1 MKRRKQTQLQVSYGI
16 IFLALVE
23 GQPRILNV
31 KEILAHYIQHRKE
44 VVVRRTQYELDQ
56 AEKRAH
62 ILEGLKIALDFID
75 EVIKIIRGSKTVDE
89 ARQKLIKRFKLTE
102 IQANAILDMRL
113 QKLTSLESAKIIEEL
128 NQLREKIKDYKDILK
143 SEKRQYTIVSD
154 ELGEMKTAY
163 GSKRATEVDTSSVDS
178 LSFDVTDLIPDE
190 DVVITL
196 TEDGFIKRMGVD
208 SFRRQKRGGRGVRGG
223 SKREDII
230 RLMRLG
236 STHDTLL
243 LFSNKGK
250 VFGIKV
256 LELPEA
262 SREARGKSVKALLNL
277 AQEEKI
283 TAMTAVKEFTENQA
297 IVMISREGILKKSSL
312 DIFENARKG
321 GIIAINLRK
330 EDELINVCLVN
341 PDDDVIIG
349 SREGLALRTNLARMR
364 SQGRSAAGIIGMRLD
379 KDDAIVGMDVVK
391 KNSSLFVIS
400 EKGFGKR
407 MGFSNFPAKGRGGK
421 GITYMKVADKNG
433 KAVSLCTLGDKD
445 DILIIA
451 ESGYAIRMAAKDIST
466 IGRNTVGVRVV
477 NLSEGDTVRD
487 VAILATDV

>member
-1 MKRRKQTQLQVSYGI
+1 MFAAPSKSW
-16 IFLALVE
+16 
-23 GQPRILNV
+23 
-31 KEILAHYIQHRKE
+31 
-44 VVVRRTQYELDQ
+44 
-56 AEKRAH
+56 
-62 ILEGLKIALDFID
+62 
-75 EVIKIIRGSKTVDE
+75 IKIIRGSKTVDE

-113 QKLTSLESAKIIEEL
+113 QKLTSLESEKIIEEL
-128 NQLREKIKDYKDILK
+128 NQLKEKIKDYKDILK

-154 ELGEMKTAY
+154 ELGDMKSAY
-163 GSKRATEVDTSSVDS
+163 GANRSTEVDTSSVDS

-223 SKREDII
+223 SSKREDII

-283 TAMTAVKEFTENQA
+283 TAMTAVKEFTESQA
-297 IVMISREGILKKSSL
+297 EKKM
-312 DIFENARKG
+312 N
-321 GIIAINLRK
+321 
-330 EDELINVCLVN
+330 
-341 PDDDVIIG
+341 
-349 SREGLALRTNLARMR
+349 
-364 SQGRSAAGIIGMRLD
+364 
-379 KDDAIVGMDVVK
+379 
-391 KNSSLFVIS
+391 
-400 EKGFGKR
+400 
-407 MGFSNFPAKGRGGK
+407 
-421 GITYMKVADKNG
+421 
-433 KAVSLCTLGDKD
+433 
-445 DILIIA
+445 
-451 ESGYAIRMAAKDIST
+451 
-466 IGRNTVGVRVV
+466 
-477 NLSEGDTVRD
+477 
-487 VAILATDV
+487 

>member
-1 MKRRKQTQLQVSYGI
+1 
-16 IFLALVE
+16 
-23 GQPRILNV
+23 
-31 KEILAHYIQHRKE
+31 
-44 VVVRRTQYELDQ
+44 
-56 AEKRAH
+56 
-62 ILEGLKIALDFID
+62 
-75 EVIKIIRGSKTVDE
+75 
-89 ARQKLIKRFKLTE
+89 
-102 IQANAILDMRL
+102 
-113 QKLTSLESAKIIEEL
+113 
-128 NQLREKIKDYKDILK
+128 
-143 SEKRQYTIVSD
+143 
-154 ELGEMKTAY
+154 
-163 GSKRATEVDTSSVDS
+163 
-178 LSFDVTDLIPDE
+178 
-190 DVVITL
+190 
-196 TEDGFIKRMGVD
+196 
-208 SFRRQKRGGRGVRGG
+208 
-223 SKREDII
+223 
-230 RLMRLG
+230 
-236 STHDTLL
+236 
-243 LFSNKGK
+243 
-250 VFGIKV
+250 
-256 LELPEA
+256 
-262 SREARGKSVKALLNL
+262 
-277 AQEEKI
+277 
-283 TAMTAVKEFTENQA
+283 MTAVKEFTENQA